1 MRLHGRDPSRFPAHL
16 ERHRAVFADDEFTYD
31 MDASGAWEITIT
43 PAGWQRVMDGEP
55 DLAKGLA
62 FLTKLYAIP
71 DLWAALDKGR

>member
-43 PAGWQRVMDGEP
+43 PPGGS
-55 DLAKGLA
+55 G
-62 FLTKLYAIP
+62 
-71 DLWAALDKGR
+71 